1 LLYINILYDELIML
15 LDNKI
20 GNIDNKV
27 YKIYNEK
34 FYKLKNDNIFL
45 KDEILNTYHNY
56 ILNKSNFEEDLK
68 LELRNKTKE

>member
-1 LLYINILYDELIML
+1 MLYINILYDELIML
-15 LDNKI
+15 LDNKV

-27 YKIYNEK
+27 YYIYNEK

-56 ILNKSNFEEDLK
+56 ILNKFNFEEDLK